1 MMHKDSF
8 LLYCEASNIQYMN
21 SYHNMEMLM
30 KNVRGVAMFV
40 FNGSRLWYFDR
51 ISRLWDFTLDAH
63 FISRV
68 PAWWIVPGYELVHSS
83 LSTHLYEEN

>member
-21 SYHNMEMLM
+21 FYHNMEMLM

-40 FNGSRLWYFDR
+40 FNGSRLW
-51 ISRLWDFTLDAH
+51 
-63 FISRV
+63 
-68 PAWWIVPGYELVHSS
+68 
-83 LSTHLYEEN
+83 